1 MSDTGS
7 ISVIL
12 AESHPVFRAGIR
24 TFLIEAPEIVVV
36 AETDDSHAA
45 RDLTLNHRPDV
56 LLLDLFLTAPRPTH
70 TVRSLCRKC
79 AETEVLLL
87 TAHNRYAY
95 LWAMTDAGAAGC
107 FVKDE
112 ASESLV
118 ETVRRVA
125 NGLPL
130 HNSRQLRL
138 AQTWHEQV
146 GRRWSRLTEREREV
160 LRYLGRFHTNTEIG
174 EMLGISDKT
183 VGHHVQ
189 HILRK
194 LAVSS
199 RREAGRWAIEH
210 LDELD
215 FGRGEKENSL
225 F

>member
-1 MSDTGS
+1 MTETGS
-7 ISVIL
+7 IRVIL
-12 AESHPVFRAGIR
+12 AESHPVFRAGIL
-24 TFLIEAPEIVVV
+24 TFLRQAPEIEVV
-36 AETDDSHAA
+36 ADTNDGRAA

-56 LLLDLFLTAPRPTH
+56 LLLDLFLTAPHPLQ
-70 TVRSLCRKC
+70 TVKSLCRKC
-79 AETEVLLL
+79 TDTAVLLL

-107 FVKDE
+107 VVKDE
-112 ASESLV
+112 AAEHLV
-118 ETVRRVA
+118 KSVRRA
-125 NGLPL
+125 ASGAPL
-130 HNSRQLRL
+130 YDARQLAL
-138 AQTWHEQV
+138 AQKWHEQV

-174 EMLGISDKT
+174 EMLGISEKT

-189 HILRK
+189 HILQK

-215 FGRGEKENSL
+215 FGRGKG
-225 F
+225 